1 MQKNKLIYIS
11 LLLLCAALLIYAG
24 HLLSSRADMSQPQRS
39 VLFKQGEE
47 YIVIFDITNSDPE
60 NSNYTISV
68 IVDGKRYNETIFLGA
83 GRIFTYKHHIYPPL
97 QDKRVNVTIY
107 KENVPVS
114 ANTYIIK

>member
-1 MQKNKLIYIS
+1 
-11 LLLLCAALLIYAG
+11 
-24 HLLSSRADMSQPQRS
+24 MSQPQRS

-47 YIVIFDITNSDPE
+47 YIVIFDITNIDPE

-68 IVDGKRYNETIFLGA
+68 IVDDKRYDENIFLGA

-97 QDKRVNVTIY
+97 QDKRVNVTVY